1 MLLQTKG
8 SAENKII
15 AEYRKSYSDYQK
27 SAIGWPKVSKNNFD
41 FIEETD
47 SRGCLLQIA
56 QSVVGKLGSGEL
68 NGLNDDA
75 ERSTATVT
83 DAGAS
88 VLAGLQL
95 QG

>member
-27 SAIGWPKVSKNNFD
+27 SAIGWPNVSKNNFD
-41 FIEETD
+41 FMEETD

-56 QSVVGKLGSGEL
+56 QSVFGKFGSGEL

-75 ERSTATVT
+75 ERSAATVT
-83 DAGAS
+83 DAGTS